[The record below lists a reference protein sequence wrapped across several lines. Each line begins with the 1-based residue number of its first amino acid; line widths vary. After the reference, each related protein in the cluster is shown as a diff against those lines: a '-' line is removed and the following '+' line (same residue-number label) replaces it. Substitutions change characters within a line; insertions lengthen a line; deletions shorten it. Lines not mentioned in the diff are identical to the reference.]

1 MCSEDRAHL
10 RPNLSTQ
17 VCTELFSWVAASSRL
32 VIYSQDGHCPKG
44 CVQSAHSRVT
54 LDMQGKLALCPFFS
68 ILRPCES

>member
-17 VCTELFSWVAASSRL
+17 HCTELLSWVAASPRL
-32 VIYSQDGHCPKG
+32 VNYSQDAHCLKG

-54 LDMQGKLALCPFFS
+54 LDMQGKLALCSLF
-68 ILRPCES
+68 LRVC